1 MSTNAHRGFTLIEM
15 LAAVAIVALL
25 AGAAAPLFEVSAR
38 RVKEAELRS
47 ALRTLRE
54 GIDAYKQA
62 VDEGR
67 IERRADDSGYPR
79 SLEVLAS
86 GVEDA
91 RDPQKRKIYFLRRIP
106 RDPFAADAALPAAA
120 TWGQRSYASPPQA
133 PTAGDDV
140 FDVYSLSARVGLNG
154 IPYREW

>member
-67 IERRADDSGYPR
+67 IERRADESGYPR

-106 RDPFAADAALPAAA
+106 RDPFATDAALPAAA
-120 TWGQRSYASPPQA
+120 TWGQRSYASPPMA
-133 PTAGDDV
+133 PTAGDDI

-154 IPYREW
+154 VPYREW

>member
-120 TWGQRSYASPPQA
+120 TWGQRSYASPPQTPA
-133 PTAGDDV
+133 AGEDV

-154 IPYREW
+154 IAYREW

>member
-1 MSTNAHRGFTLIEM
+1 VNTTTHRGFTLIEM

-67 IERRADDSGYPR
+67 IERRADESGYPR

-106 RDPFAADAALPAAA
+106 RDPFAVDASLPAAA

-133 PTAGDDV
+133 PTAGDDI

-154 IPYREW
+154 IAYREW

>member
-1 MSTNAHRGFTLIEM
+1 MSTTAQRGFTLIEM

-25 AGAAAPLFEVSAR
+25 AGAAAPLFEVSVR

-133 PTAGDDV
+133 PAAGDDV